1 MGHYMGVGST
11 SNISCATREVCF
23 NSFDL
28 AQTIL
33 SVLHKELESK
43 VEKEGTRR
51 LEGMQPR
58 IKNKSKPRVGE

>member
-11 SNISCATREVCF
+11 SNISCATREICF
-23 NSFDL
+23 NLFDL

-43 VEKEGTRR
+43 VEK
-51 LEGMQPR
+51 L
-58 IKNKSKPRVGE
+58 KHKKVGGHAA